1 MIELANEGDI
11 RPFIRYI
18 AECTERTL
26 DLFIWSTS
34 EFSSELPALANE
46 IKKSNH
52 DLRFNQDSLMSD
64 KIIKQEL

>member
-34 EFSSELPALANE
+34 EFSSELPALASE
-46 IKKSNH
+46 MTQSNVH
-52 DLRFNQDSLMSD
+52 SNKHLSNND
-64 KIIKQEL
+64 KIIKQDL